1 TPRRGGVFR
10 FAMQLDPQGFDP
22 HATVSFVTMIPLSF
36 SHSRLVKVKAGPT
49 VKPGTYPIEPDV
61 AESWTQPNDTSYVF
75 KLRKDV
81 RWHPKPPV
89 NGRELTA
96 EDVKFTYD
104 RFVTVAGNPNRQ
116 FLESV
121 DHIDVLDRHTVRFVL
136 KEPSAWFL
144 DMPASTATRRRA
156 WPRGAAA
163 RSTSLPNTRWSCG
176 GSTSTWRAARS
187 PGCRAWS
194 IPGRG

>member
-1 TPRRGGVFR
+1 MTSLTRRELLKAGGALAVTAAAPAIGVESAAAQTPRRGGVFR

-96 EDVKFTYD
+96 ET
-104 RFVTVAGNPNRQ
+104 
-116 FLESV
+116 
-121 DHIDVLDRHTVRFVL
+121 
-136 KEPSAWFL
+136 
-144 DMPASTATRRRA
+144 
-156 WPRGAAA
+156 
-163 RSTSLPNTRWSCG
+163 
-176 GSTSTWRAARS
+176 
-187 PGCRAWS
+187 
-194 IPGRG
+194 